1 MALVITLAQAKALA
15 NGMNLERQT
24 PALSVLLSGIIPWAA
39 SSKLVSGVLKTQ
51 DTASKMKELKGKK
64 CFSFHLMV
72 ILKFSSAAG
81 SHFQDFSVISLAKL
95 DTMCV
100 FAQI

>member
-1 MALVITLAQAKALA
+1 MALVITVAQAKALA
-15 NGMNLERQT
+15 NGMNLECQT

-39 SSKLVSGVLKTQ
+39 SSKLMSGELKTQ
-51 DTASKMKELKGKK
+51 DTGSKMKELKGKK
-64 CFSFHLMV
+64 CFSFYLLV
-72 ILKFSSAAG
+72 VLKFFPAAG
-81 SHFQDFSVISLAKL
+81 SHFQDFSVISFAKL